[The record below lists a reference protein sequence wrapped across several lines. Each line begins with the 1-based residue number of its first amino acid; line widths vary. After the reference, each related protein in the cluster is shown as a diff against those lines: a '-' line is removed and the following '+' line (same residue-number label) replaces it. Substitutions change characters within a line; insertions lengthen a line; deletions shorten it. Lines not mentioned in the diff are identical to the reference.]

1 VNRPNTA
8 PVPLSLVG
16 CDFKVAPTRM
26 RARLVL
32 DDRGAARIAD
42 SLLDGSHADG
52 FAEVATCNR
61 VEWIASGGDP
71 QWIASLLSAE
81 MRAAIGNEGASVTP
95 YQFTG
100 IDAARHLLR
109 VAIGRESLVTGERQ
123 ISGQLF
129 KALERARERGT
140 SSRLI
145 NGLGTSAGRLVR
157 RALREGLLGGSGRG
171 VHGLAIDHLKANL
184 PDMSRSR
191 VAVVG
196 LGAIGRRVEEVLR
209 LVRPAELVL
218 VNRTVAPE
226 DAGRIRPLS
235 DLPAVLET
243 VDAAVVCTSALT
255 PVIRAAQLAGRRSGA
270 PLLIVDI
277 GVPSQIDADGLPPS
291 VTAVGIDEL
300 VCWNEQ
306 RTDDAVAAAEDSAAE
321 LVEGALGE
329 FLVFCGADSLLELFA
344 TVKQRHADLVGVSLP
359 RIVDAR
365 LADLP
370 PELRDGV
377 RDDLKALLVEH
388 TNELLRTIRE
398 TSQNLAG
405 GDR

>member
-1 VNRPNTA
+1 MNRPNPT
-8 PVPLSLVG
+8 PVPLTLVG
-16 CDFKVAPTRM
+16 CDFKVAPTRL

-32 DDRGAARIAD
+32 DDASAGRIAD

-52 FAEVATCNR
+52 FAEIATCNR

-81 MRAAIGNEGASVTP
+81 MRAAIGKEGASVTP
-95 YQFTG
+95 YSYTG

-157 RALREGLLGGSGRG
+157 RALRANLLGGSGRG
-171 VHGLAIDHLKANL
+171 VHGLAVDHLKASL
-184 PDMSRSR
+184 PDMTRAR

-209 LVRPAELVL
+209 LVRPSELVL
-218 VNRTVAPE
+218 VNRTVAQDDE
-226 DAGRIRPLS
+226 GRTRPLR
-235 DLPAVLET
+235 DLPAVLEN
-243 VDAAVVCTSALT
+243 VDAAVICTSAPS
-255 PVIRAAQLAGRRSGA
+255 PVVRAAQLEGRRSGA
-270 PLLIVDI
+270 PLTLVDI
-277 GVPSQIDADGLPPS
+277 GVPPQIDRDGLPPW

-300 VCWNEQ
+300 VCLNEQ
-306 RTDDAVAAAEDSAAE
+306 RTDEAVAAAEDSAAQM
-321 LVEGALGE
+321 VEGALGE
-329 FLVFCGADSLLELFA
+329 FLVFCGADALLDLFT
-344 TVKQRHADLVGVSLP
+344 TVQQRHADLVGVSLP
-359 RIVDAR
+359 RIVEAR
-365 LADLP
+365 LAALP
-370 PELRDGV
+370 PEVREGV
-377 RDDLKALLVEH
+377 REDLKAALVEH

-398 TSQNLAG
+398 TSHNLAG